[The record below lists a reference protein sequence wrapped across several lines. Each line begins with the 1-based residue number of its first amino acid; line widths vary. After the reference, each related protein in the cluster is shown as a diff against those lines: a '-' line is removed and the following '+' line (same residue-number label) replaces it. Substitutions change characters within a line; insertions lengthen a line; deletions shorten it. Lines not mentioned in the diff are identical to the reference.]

1 MAIPQSSPE
10 QAVSLDITNPSP
22 TPRRR
27 GGDGADGAPLESR
40 SWDTREPNTQI
51 EARNNPSMSV
61 RLGRGKRMTVV
72 VDRVRAKPAI
82 EPTLSFALGQNAMGL
97 GVWGTFFP
105 NSVNRFLGMN
115 AHPEVVRT
123 IFGLREF
130 ATAFALTGDPTNK
143 TALWSRVAGDM
154 FDIAVLSSLSRADN
168 PKRNNARVA
177 LGVVLAVTAADAF
190 AAWRMTTVKR
200 NCA

>member
-1 MAIPQSSPE
+1 M
-10 QAVSLDITNPSP
+10 SLDITTPSP

-27 GGDGADGAPLESR
+27 RGDGADGAPIESR
-40 SWDTREPNTQI
+40 SWDEPNTQV
-51 EARNNPSMSV
+51 EARNNPSMNL
-61 RLGRGKRMTVV
+61 RLGRRRITVV
-72 VDRVRAKPAI
+72 IDRVRAKPAI

-97 GVWGTFFP
+97 GFWGTFFP

-115 AHPEVVRT
+115 AHPEVVRAA
-123 IFGLREF
+123 FGMREF
-130 ATAFALTGDPTNK
+130 ATAFALTSDPTNR

-154 FDIAVLSSLSRADN
+154 FDIAVLSSLSRRDN
-168 PKRNNARVA
+168 PRRNNARIA